1 VAWRDDVF
9 PLETRGEIAA
19 TGSERIIGIA
29 IETEIGKIFFAG
41 LLQTAGTADKVLPPD
56 VTDPAP

>member
-1 VAWRDDVF
+1 
-9 PLETRGEIAA
+9 LETRREIAA
-19 TGSERIIGIA
+19 TGSVRIIGIA
-29 IETEIGKIFFAG
+29 VKTEIGKIFFAG